1 MGPDRYTT
9 SVVAIYSIVHI
20 LVGSVQKGGFEGV
33 VEEQREQA
41 HGRDRSASTGN
52 RGEPAPSCLHVGGYE
67 RHAFLAR
74 WSSRPTRW
82 SSGAPRRPAWSTR
95 WAFWPTGRAFWP
107 TGWAFWP
114 AGRSFGTTTG
124 WFFIGQLCRFL
135 GGRRRALLRTAVRTE
150 VGSLVGKL
158 RAAVRTEVDSFV
170 GKLRAAVRTEAG
182 SFVGKLRTAVR
193 AKPLFFGTFLGQC
206 GVLSLRAYLSSGTR
220 IPLSLTVSNPQHY
233 RSRTPPLAA
242 SPTRTMFVAVVALA
256 ACRVRLTAKT
266 ALARPK
272 IRSRADGG

>member
-1 MGPDRYTT
+1 MVD
-9 SVVAIYSIVHI
+9 
-20 LVGSVQKGGFEGV
+20 
-33 VEEQREQA
+33 EQREQA
-41 HGRDRSASTGN
+41 HGRDSSASTGN
-52 RGEPAPSCLHVGGYE
+52 RRGPVSSSLHVGGCE

-95 WAFWPTGRAFWP
+95 WSFWPTRRPFWPTGRSFWP
-107 TGWAFWP
+107 TGRPFWP

-182 SFVGKLRTAVR
+182 SFVGELRTAVR

-206 GVLSLRAYLSSGTR
+206 GVLSRSASLSSDTR
-220 IPLSLTVSNPQHY
+220 IPLSLTVSSLRYY
-233 RSRTPPLAA
+233 RSRTPPLTA
-242 SPTRTMFVAVVALA
+242 SPARTIFVAVVAL
-256 ACRVRLTAKT
+256 
-266 ALARPK
+266 LAEF
-272 IRSRADGG
+272 G

>member
-1 MGPDRYTT
+1 MLWR
-9 SVVAIYSIVHI
+9 A
-20 LVGSVQKGGFEGV
+20 
-33 VEEQREQA
+33 
-41 HGRDRSASTGN
+41 
-52 RGEPAPSCLHVGGYE
+52 
-67 RHAFLAR
+67 HAFLAR

-95 WAFWPTGRAFWP
+95 WPFWPTGWAFWPTGRPFWPTGRPFWP
-107 TGWAFWP
+107 TGWAFWPTGRPFWP

-135 GGRRRALLRTAVRTE
+135 AGRRRALLRTAVRTE

-182 SFVGKLRTAVR
+182 SFVGELRPAVR

-206 GVLSLRAYLSSGTR
+206 GVLSRSASLSSDTR
-220 IPLSLTVSNPQHY
+220 IPLSLTVSSLRYY
-233 RSRTPPLAA
+233 RSRTPPLTA
-242 SPTRTMFVAVVALA
+242 SPARTMFVAVVAL
-256 ACRVRLTAKT
+256 
-266 ALARPK
+266 LAEF
-272 IRSRADGG
+272 G

>member
-1 MGPDRYTT
+1 MR
-9 SVVAIYSIVHI
+9 
-20 LVGSVQKGGFEGV
+20 V
-33 VEEQREQA
+33 VEEQREQT
-41 HGRDRSASTGN
+41 HERDRSVSTAN
-52 RGEPAPSCLHVGGYE
+52 KGEPAPSCLYAGCSGE

-95 WAFWPTGRAFWP
+95 WSFWPTRRPFWPTRRPFWPTGRS
-107 TGWAFWP
+107 FWP

-135 GGRRRALLRTAVRTE
+135 GGHRRTLLRTAVRTE

-170 GKLRAAVRTEAG
+170 GKLRATVRTEVG
-182 SFVGKLRTAVR
+182 RFVGELRAAVR

-220 IPLSLTVSNPQHY
+220 IPLSLTVSNPQYY

-242 SPTRTMFVAVVALA
+242 SPARTMVRSRRCA

-266 ALARPK
+266 APARPK